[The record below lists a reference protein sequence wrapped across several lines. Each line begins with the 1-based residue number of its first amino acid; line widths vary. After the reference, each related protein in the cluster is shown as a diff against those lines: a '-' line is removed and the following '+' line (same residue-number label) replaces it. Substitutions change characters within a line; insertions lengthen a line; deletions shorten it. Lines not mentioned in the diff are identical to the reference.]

1 MHYTYQDSASKAV
14 LCLFGCC
21 QGYFKKDEY
30 IVTQHPLADTVAD
43 FWRMVWDQ
51 NTMTVV
57 LLSPVDD
64 VRLDDDIAVN
74 AFENSIIAKFYQIF
88 CTTEMLYVHVGF
100 CRRRITSNS
109 GRMRATSRNTRT
121 SA

>member
-1 MHYTYQDSASKAV
+1 M
-14 LCLFGCC
+14 
-21 QGYFKKDEY
+21 
-30 IVTQHPLADTVAD
+30 TQHPLADTVAD

-64 VRLDDDIAVN
+64 VRLGDDIAVN
-74 AFENSIIAKFYQIF
+74 AFENSIIAKFYRIF
-88 CTTEMLYVHVGF
+88 CTAEMLYLHVGF
-100 CRRRITSNS
+100 CRLRITSNS
-109 GRMRATSRNTRT
+109 GPMKAISRSTRT